1 VDENEKRPTGSTSTS
16 NQPQSEADSPITPK
30 TAEDDLPP
38 VNEKEDSKE
47 PFYKKLRK
55 GSAQFSAMPSD
66 QTFNPP
72 PVMPPVANTDLPTQP
87 LANTMEDLQEK
98 PKKLLTP
105 IKLTVLILLLVIIGL
120 ITISATLV
128 ATDYTIY
135 EPPGLIKNILE
146 KIFSGNLG

>member
-1 VDENEKRPTGSTSTS
+1 
-16 NQPQSEADSPITPK
+16 
-30 TAEDDLPP
+30 
-38 VNEKEDSKE
+38 
-47 PFYKKLRK
+47 
-55 GSAQFSAMPSD
+55 
-66 QTFNPP
+66 
-72 PVMPPVANTDLPTQP
+72 
-87 LANTMEDLQEK
+87 MEDLQEK

>member
-72 PVMPPVANTDLPTQP
+72 LLPTRIYQ
-87 LANTMEDLQEK
+87 LSHWQ
-98 PKKLLTP
+98 TP
-105 IKLTVLILLLVIIGL
+105 WK
-120 ITISATLV
+120 
-128 ATDYTIY
+128 IY
-135 EPPGLIKNILE
+135 RKNQ
-146 KIFSGNLG
+146 KNS